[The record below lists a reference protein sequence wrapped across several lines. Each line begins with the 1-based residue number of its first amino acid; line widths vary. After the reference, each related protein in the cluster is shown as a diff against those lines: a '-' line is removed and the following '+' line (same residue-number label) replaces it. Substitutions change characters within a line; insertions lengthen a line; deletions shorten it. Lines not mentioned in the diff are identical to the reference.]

1 MTDVIVELA
10 ENAVTVELAPSVTF
24 DVELLTD
31 SPTVEI
37 IPIGFIGPPGP
48 TSGFSYE
55 QTTASSTWTI
65 AHNLGYRP
73 SVGCFTTGGQSLVG
87 TVTHLSEN
95 TLTVTFA
102 VPIAGVARLS

>member
-1 MTDVIVELA
+1 MSDVIVELT
-10 ENAVTVELAPSVTF
+10 EDGVEVEVFSSTPITVELLEEAPLI
-24 DVELLTD
+24 EL
-31 SPTVEI
+31 
-37 IPIGFIGPPGP
+37 IPIGFVGPAGP
-48 TSGFSYE
+48 ASGFSFE
-55 QTTASSTWTI
+55 QPSASATWTI

-73 SVGCFTTGGQSLVG
+73 GVSCFTTGGQSLVG